1 MYQDRALAIATKAA
15 LRKANVMAQSVGKR
29 IISTVSLYDQS
40 ENEEPTVQYRRMKLA
55 AADNANARQETSLE
69 PTEQEISASV
79 GATFQI
85 N

>member
-1 MYQDRALAIATKAA
+1 
-15 LRKANVMAQSVGKR
+15 MAQSVGKR

-40 ENEEPTVQYRRMKLA
+40 ENEEPTVQYRSMKLA

-69 PTEQEISASV
+69 PTEQEITASV
-79 GATFQI
+79 GATFRI